1 MIYLLSIVF
10 ILSILVFVHELGH
23 FVAAKLFGVRVE
35 RFSIGFPPRL
45 IGTKIGDTDY
55 CISAIPF
62 GGYVKLS
69 GMIDE
74 SLDKEGLTG
83 EPHEFMSKNTFQK
96 IVIISAG
103 VIMNFLL
110 AIGILAGILWLKGD
124 KIYPTTTIGPVM
136 ENSISQEIGLQ
147 KYDKILEIN
156 GKQITSWNDI
166 VPTLAANI
174 GKDIIFLVEREGKEI
189 PVKLPSSGLTMEN
202 IQRLQLYQLYPAVIG
217 EVLPGTP
224 AEKSGLQRGDKILQI
239 EGQEIEDWYDMTD
252 IVRENPE
259 VPLMIKIEREN
270 TILDFTIA
278 PQEQMEKD
286 ENGKIVS
293 VGKIGIAPYIKFE
306 WHKVS
311 LGSAISR
318 GFEKTISFLYMNI
331 RGFTML
337 FTGEVSAKQAL
348 GGPII
353 IGKMA
358 GDIAK
363 TGFLNLLEFTA
374 LLSAILAFI
383 NILPIPALDGGHLV
397 IILIEGA
404 RRKPLSVGAKVRIQQ
419 VGMAILLV
427 LMLFIFY
434 NDISRLLQ

>member
-23 FVAAKLFGVRVE
+23 FLAAKLFGVRVE

-45 IGTKIGDTDY
+45 FGKKIGDTDY

-96 IVIISAG
+96 VVIISAG
-103 VIMNFLL
+103 VIMNFIL
-110 AIGILAGILWLKGD
+110 AIAILAGILWLKGD
-124 KIYPTTTIGPVM
+124 KIYPSTTIGPVM
-136 ENSISQEIGLQ
+136 ENSISKEIGLQ
-147 KYDKILEIN
+147 KNDKILEIN
-156 GKQITSWNDI
+156 GQPIKNWNDI
-166 VPTLAANI
+166 VPTLATNI
-174 GKDIIFLVEREGKEI
+174 GKDINFLVERDGEEI
-189 PVKLPSSGLTMEN
+189 SLNLTSSGLTMEN
-202 IQRLQLYQLYPAVIG
+202 IQRLQLYQLYPAIIG

-224 AEKSGLQRGDKILQI
+224 AEKAALQRGDRILEI
-239 EGQEIEDWYDMTD
+239 KGNKIEDWYDMTR

-259 VPLMIKIEREN
+259 VPLQIKIEREN
-270 TILDFTIA
+270 TVLDFTIA

-286 ENGKIVS
+286 ENGKLVS
-293 VGKIGIAPYIKFE
+293 VGKIGIAPFIYYE
-306 WHKVS
+306 WHTVS
-311 LGSAISR
+311 FGSAIVK

-331 RGFTML
+331 RGFAML
-337 FTGEVSAKQAL
+337 FTGEVSARQAL

-404 RRKPLSVGAKVRIQQ
+404 RGKPLSVEAKVRIQQ
-419 VGMAILLV
+419 VGMAVLLV